1 MRSLKE
7 CYEIAK
13 QHHYYWVGGN
23 TAEFM
28 CLALRDALSKGKLT
42 TEEALITTTDVESLV
57 HSIGPAFST
66 LMGAL
71 RRVYANI
78 SDTDVKNFWDKYI
91 DNLEN

>member
-23 TAEFM
+23 TTEFM
-28 CLALRDALSKGKLT
+28 CFAVRDALGEGKLT
-42 TEEALITTTDVESLV
+42 TEEALIITADVESLV
-57 HSIGPAFST
+57 HSIDPAFSS

-78 SDTDVKNFWDKYI
+78 SDTDVKNYWDKYI